1 MPETTLTLAFVMDP
15 PATMNPDAD
24 TTFAFMLEAQSR
36 GHRLL
41 YADPADLGVDHGQV
55 RGRVTP
61 ISVRRGSVPCFE
73 LGEPR
78 VVHLDD
84 VAHVAFQRKDPPVD
98 VEYVVAT
105 QVLSLCRR
113 TLVLN
118 RPEGILVANE
128 KLYALH
134 FPELMAETIVTRHIA
149 ELLEFMGEMGGEM
162 VVKPLDGRGGE
173 GIFHVGA
180 SDRNRNSILE
190 QSTRFG
196 TRRVMAQRFL
206 AEIAKGGDKRIL
218 LLEGEPLGA
227 LLRIPSE
234 REVRANLHV
243 GGRAVRTEIGPADR
257 RIVERI
263 GPRLRSDGLFFVG
276 IDVIDGRL
284 TEINVTSPTGIQEMG
299 RLDGVVYEKRV
310 LDRVEAIV
318 REGPNRN
325 SVG

>member
-1 MPETTLTLAFVMDP
+1 M
-15 PATMNPDAD
+15 
-24 TTFAFMLEAQSR
+24 
-36 GHRLL
+36 
-41 YADPADLGVDHGQV
+41 
-55 RGRVTP
+55 
-61 ISVRRGSVPCFE
+61 
-73 LGEPR
+73 
-78 VVHLDD
+78 
-84 VAHVAFQRKDPPVD
+84 AFQRKDPPVD

-134 FPELMAETIVTRHIA
+134 FPELMAETIVTRHIS
-149 ELLEFMGEMGGEM
+149 ELLEFMEKMGGEM

-180 SDRNRNSILE
+180 GDRNRGSILE

-206 AEIAKGGDKRIL
+206 AEIARGDKRIL

-234 REVRANLHV
+234 RELRANLHV
-243 GGRAVRTEIGPADR
+243 GGRAVRTGLDAADR

-263 GPRLRSDGLFFVG
+263 GPRLRADGLFFVG

-299 RLDGVVYEKRV
+299 RLDGVAYEKRV
-310 LDRVEAIV
+310 VDRVEALAAAAP
-318 REGPNRN
+318 GRN